1 MSILRVKQEQFDDW
15 DEAEDF
21 TDWTCGA
28 CGFSNKARN
37 KICGG
42 EGNLGCKAPRPMSEV
57 GEFQAMSIESA
68 PPPPRKLLVPTVKG
82 LATAS
87 KAGSAANWHGVPT
100 QSEMPSIVP
109 SKASAVAKT
118 ASPHAHEPRVIPP
131 NRNRGVK
138 KSLNEWADNREVIPA
153 PNQGGIT
160 EEEEPLRDEWTDDL
174 GNAGTLTEDTLRDSS
189 YEKPSYEEPIS
200 QEPEETPECTDRRFP
215 EPSGSA
221 DNHSDYQNFNF
232 SEQNAW
238 LNQQYQWPRVDSAS
252 ASAGMTAGSWGTE
265 DDEDIVEPEKQEALA
280 LNITPHFSEEEYR
293 FAEEDY
299 VTIIEKPIAIGA
311 PARKRMVKKEAYS
324 AERSTRTTT
333 PYALSNDT
341 RKTPESAPKAFAPK
355 SVLPAQPWLRIFGR
369 GSKKS
374 RQILLP
380 DVDSWDPAKIQCPHG
395 CKLQL
400 KTQHRDSHSA
410 EVHIRSLAHK
420 GEPVQVTLMGLET
433 CNASCPHCE
442 KHMALSLG
450 EKDGGA
456 LAIKDKRGNAFMA
469 CLWPPAGADEATRHK
484 KLQRYITDALVL
496 GYSLQECFTESRVLL
511 VTPEVNTLA
520 EIELLKLYWEIE
532 PVQHLVVDESRLKGV
547 DARFQNVFTKIRCWE
562 QVQFTKICI
571 MDLDIVVTRNID
583 EIFAFQAPAAL
594 FRGNASSTIGEH
606 RDSATLYSKQ
616 TGEQQG
622 GINAGVMLIE
632 PNLDEFNNMA
642 GLLRNKGRA
651 TAAPEQ
657 DFLSLQFH
665 DRWQRLPVKYN
676 WQPHQLKFIQMRGL
690 EDTERQKTE
699 EIAVYHFSG
708 EVSPR
713 DFLFDPKLKGTKD
726 GSNTTTRA
734 ATEDLCISNL
744 IPRWGGHYA
753 TSEDQDKFEVAI
765 KKWYAVFFQMWDQ
778 IIGTTVG
785 DAPTCPAC
793 YDEDGSVEHAF
804 LSCRLTKTYKEQWKA
819 DKRYPHGDKSQLN
832 VLRTNMDLF
841 ASSLLFVARVC
852 QARHPQGAVLQA
864 PIDMEQPEPAP
875 KVNNRGSKSQTNKK
889 EAKSDGHSRGAK
901 ADRKAKGGGKKGRG
915 ASKSEG
921 YWRWQP
927 EDDCNQER
935 KGAGKGGGNRK
946 TITPTKRAASEQ
958 GSMSVMELKAY
969 VDTLAGQLEASRQP
983 AQTRRTRS
991 PSPPYAVPVGGRPTF
1006 PQPEP
1011 RQPSYPPPSRA
1022 VVPRV
1027 PSRYTADSSDYQSR
1041 PRVPITPNLLG
1052 KRTRYS

>member
-832 VLRTNMDLF
+832 VLRTNMDIF

-852 QARHPQGAVLQA
+852 QARHPQGAALEA
-864 PIDMEQPEPAP
+864 PIDMQPEPAP
-875 KVNNRGSKSQTNKK
+875 KVNNRGSKSHANKK
-889 EAKSDGHSRGAK
+889 DVKPDGHSKGA
-901 ADRKAKGGGKKGRG
+901 RGGKKGRA

-921 YWRWQP
+921 SWEQIS
-927 EDDCNQER
+927 NQEK
-935 KGAGKGGGNRK
+935 KGGGKGGRRGRGRGNQK
-946 TITPTKRAASEQ
+946 MIAPAKRAAHEQ
-958 GSMSVMELKAY
+958 GGRDSEELQK
-969 VDTLAGQLEASRQP
+969 LQLQKQMAELQAELSHLP
-983 AQTRRTRS
+983 QTRRTRT
-991 PSPPYAVPVGGRPTF
+991 PSPLPVGGRPIF
-1006 PQPEP
+1006 PTNYAVPP
-1011 RQPSYPPPSRA
+1011 RQPSYPPPSCSS
-1022 VVPRV
+1022 VIPRV
-1027 PSRYTADSSDYQSR
+1027 APRGTASSYQSDYQSR
-1041 PRVPITPNLLG
+1041 ARVPITPNLI
-1052 KRTRYS
+1052 KRRCYS

>member
-252 ASAGMTAGSWGTE
+252 ASAGCMSFGTE
-265 DDEDIVEPEKQEALA
+265 DDEDFFSQPEKPEPLA
-280 LNITPHFSEEEYR
+280 LDNTAHFKEEEY
-293 FAEEDY
+293 EID
-299 VTIIEKPIAIGA
+299 KPTAIGA
-311 PARKRMVKKEAYS
+311 PIRKRMVRREEHYPEPS
-324 AERSTRTTT
+324 RTSTSSSTTT
-333 PYALSNDT
+333 PIDNRQPD
-341 RKTPESAPKAFAPK
+341 KWCTPRGVPRAFAPG
-355 SVLPAQPWLRIFGR
+355 SLLPAQPWLHISGR
-369 GSKKS
+369 GSNHKRK
-374 RQILLP
+374 IALP
-380 DVDSWDPAKIQCPHG
+380 DVDAWEPAKIQCPHG
-395 CKLQL
+395 CKLQV
-400 KTQHRDSHSA
+400 KTQQLDTYSA
-410 EVHIRSLAHK
+410 TVHIRSTLHK
-420 GEPVQVTLMGLET
+420 GEPVMVSLMGLEPSNT
-433 CNASCPHCE
+433 PCPYCE
-442 KHMALSLG
+442 RHMAVSLG
-450 EKDGGA
+450 DKGSGILAAKD
-456 LAIKDKRGNAFMA
+456 RQGNAFMA
-469 CLWPPAGADEATRHK
+469 CLWPPAGANEASRHK
-484 KLQRYITDALVL
+484 KLQRYIADALIL
-496 GYSLQECFTESRVLL
+496 GYSLRENCFTESRVLL
-511 VTPEVNTLA
+511 VTHEVTTVA
-520 EIELLKLYWEIE
+520 EIELLKLYWEIKI
-532 PVQHLVVDESRLKGV
+532 VKHLDVHPSRLNGV
-547 DARFQNVFTKIRCWE
+547 DTRFQNVFTKIRCWE
-562 QVQFTKICI
+562 QSEYTKICV
-571 MDLDIVVTRNID
+571 MDLDIVLTRGID
-583 EIFAFQAPAAL
+583 EIFGFQTPAAL
-594 FRGNASSTIGEH
+594 FRGNAAAAIGEQ
-606 RDSATLYSKQ
+606 RNSATLYSKE

-832 VLRTNMDLF
+832 VLRTNMDIF

-852 QARHPQGAVLQA
+852 QARHPQGAALEA
-864 PIDMEQPEPAP
+864 PIDMQPEPAP